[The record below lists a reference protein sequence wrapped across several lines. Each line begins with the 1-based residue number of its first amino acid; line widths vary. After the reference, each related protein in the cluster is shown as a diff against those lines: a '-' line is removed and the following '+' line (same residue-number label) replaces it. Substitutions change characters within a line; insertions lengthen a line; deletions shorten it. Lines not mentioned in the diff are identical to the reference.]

1 MDKISRRKAL
11 GSVAASALVGLA
23 SSRAK
28 AENPQPRPEPR
39 NSERPVK
46 PMTLE
51 EFKRMDTPIAV
62 EDLFRHGEGHTF
74 MMCHKD
80 MREKHGIWIPE
91 LVPIFEKMDA
101 MRAASVK

>member
-1 MDKISRRKAL
+1 MAKISRRTAF
-11 GSVAASALVGLA
+11 GSVAASALVGLG

-28 AENPQPRPEPR
+28 AENPQPQPKS
-39 NSERPVK
+39 NKAERPVK
-46 PMTLE
+46 PMTLD

-80 MREKHGIWIPE
+80 MRERHGIWIPE
-91 LVPIFEKMDA
+91 LVPVFEKMDA

>member
-1 MDKISRRKAL
+1 MNKISRRTAL
-11 GSVAASALVGLA
+11 GSVAATALVGLGSA
-23 SSRAK
+23 RVK
-28 AENPQPRPEPR
+28 AESPQHQPKPKKSDRT
-39 NSERPVK
+39 VK

-51 EFKRMDTPIAV
+51 EFKRMDGPIAV

>member
-1 MDKISRRKAL
+1 MDRISRRKAL
-11 GSVAASALVGLA
+11 GSVAASALVGLGA
-23 SSRAK
+23 KAK
-28 AENPQPRPEPR
+28 AENPKPQPIPKKSR
-39 NSERPVK
+39 RPVK

-51 EFKRMDTPIAV
+51 EFQRMDTPIAV

-91 LVPIFEKMDA
+91 LVPVFEKLDA
-101 MRAASVK
+101 MRAAKA

>member
-1 MDKISRRKAL
+1 MAKISRRTAF
-11 GSVAASALVGLA
+11 GSVAASALVGLG
-23 SSRAK
+23 SSRAEAEKPQRKPK
-28 AENPQPRPEPR
+28 ARK
-39 NSERPVK
+39 SERPVK

-51 EFKRMDTPIAV
+51 EFKQMDTSIAV

>member
-1 MDKISRRKAL
+1 MAKISRRTAF
-11 GSVAASALVGLA
+11 GSVAATALVGLG
-23 SSRAK
+23 SSRAQ
-28 AENPQPRPEPR
+28 AEQPQPKAKK
-39 NSERPVK
+39 SERPVK

-51 EFKRMDTPIAV
+51 EFKRMDTPIGV

-91 LVPIFEKMDA
+91 LVPVFEKMDA
-101 MRAASVK
+101 MRAASAK

>member
-1 MDKISRRKAL
+1 MARISRRSAL
-11 GSVAASALVGLA
+11 GSVAASALVGLG
-23 SSRAK
+23 SQVK
-28 AENPQPRPEPR
+28 AETPQAQPSPEK
-39 NSERPVK
+39 SKRPVK
-46 PMTLE
+46 PMTLD
-51 EFKRMDTPIAV
+51 EFKRMNTPIAV

-101 MRAASVK
+101 MRAASNS